1 MKKIELKAKKREVST
16 KGALNKFRKEF
27 IPAVTYGK
35 GIAPL
40 PILVNKK
47 DFMGILK
54 HEGTNIIIDLDVE
67 GSRYPTIIKGLQR
80 DPIKDDILNIDFQK
94 VELDKPVITKIPI
107 VTIGKAKGEK
117 TGGLLEHMLYE
128 LEIEAKPL
136 DIPEKIEVDVTPMD
150 INDVVYVKDLAL
162 SDKVKVITPLETVVV
177 QVGHPAKEEVA
188 EVTAAE
194 ETEGAE
200 KEAGKEEAEG
210 KKETVK
216 AEEKKG

>member
-16 KGALNKFRKEF
+16 KGTLNKFRKEF
-27 IPAVTYGK
+27 IPAITYGK

-67 GSRYPTIIKGLQR
+67 GSRYPTIIKEMQR
-80 DPIKDDILNIDFQK
+80 DPIKDNILHIDFQK
-94 VELDKPVITKIPI
+94 VELDKPVLTKVPI
-107 VTIGKAKGEK
+107 VTIGEAKGEK
-117 TGGLLEHMLYE
+117 KGGLLEHMLYE

-136 DIPEKIEVDVTPMD
+136 DIPEKIEVDVTPLD
-150 INDVVYVKDLAL
+150 INDVIYVKDLAL
-162 SDKVKVITPLETVVV
+162 SDKIKVITPLDAVVV
-177 QVGHPAKEEVA
+177 EVGHPAKEEVA
-188 EVTAAE
+188 EVTATEEAE
-194 ETEGAE
+194 GTE
-200 KEAGKEEAEG
+200 KEAGKEEA
-210 KKETVK
+210 VK